1 MQAPHGAP
9 EIEIKLRLASAGDGL
24 KKLAAAGFVEQ
35 SARCLERNT
44 IYDDERQGLR
54 RRGELVRVR
63 HYGEQV
69 VLTFKGR
76 GGEVAGSVA
85 GSLHKHRPEME
96 TVVAHEA
103 PLVAVLHAAGLR
115 PVLRYEKYRTVF
127 VRDGEPGLAL
137 LDETPIG
144 PFLELEGPPEWID
157 RCAAAMGFHVA
168 DYLTQ
173 SYLSLNQEDCLRR
186 GVAVS
191 DMVFS
196 KEWDDDNGG
205 RGEQAHCDGN

>member
-9 EIEIKLRLASAGDGL
+9 EIEIKLRLASAADGRT
-24 KKLAAAGFVEQ
+24 KLATAGFLER
-35 SARCLERNT
+35 SPRCLESNT
-44 IYDDERQGLR
+44 IYDDDRQSLR
-54 RRGELVRVR
+54 QRGELVRVR

-69 VLTFKGR
+69 LLTFKGR

-96 TVVAHEA
+96 TVVAHGA
-103 PLVAVLHAAGLR
+103 PLVAVLQAAGLR

-127 VRDGEPGLAL
+127 ARPDEPGLAL

-173 SYLSLNQEDCLRR
+173 SYLSLNQEDCLKR

-191 DMVFS
+191 DMVFRQG
-196 KEWDDDNGG
+196 EEGDREG
-205 RGEQAHCDGN
+205 RPEAAGEDGQ